1 MIQADLQELLAVA
14 RSALLEQVLPHVNG
28 DASYQVRMIANAM
41 GIAAREA
48 RGAGPCAAEEQA
60 VLSDLLGKEIT
71 ADGLP
76 QQRQQL
82 CTLITSGCFDSDAE
96 RQRLIQG
103 LHRIT
108 VARLRISNPKLV
120 KNEND

>member
-1 MIQADLQELLAVA
+1 MIQADVEELLAVA

-41 GIAAREA
+41 GIAAREMGEA
-48 RGAGPCAAEEQA
+48 DACASEEQA
-60 VLSDLLGKEIT
+60 VLRDLLGKETTAADLLQHKQLLCKLIT
-71 ADGLP
+71 A
-76 QQRQQL
+76 
-82 CTLITSGCFDSDAE
+82 GCFDSDPE

-120 KNEND
+120 KDEND